1 MSRRFVLGCIG
12 VLWGGTAMAGVPTWS
27 AIASN
32 TTWQLLTT
40 KSHDAAG
47 EVAVYNTTISDVQC
61 FKGVATTDL
70 APAGLLAVV
79 VDVAAAK
86 YWSSAGVRDAEKL
99 GGTGSNVDYYQ
110 YLDVPGW
117 TLSSDRFWFL
127 HGTVEKSGTTDIF
140 HWDRLDAGGAYASR
154 FAEVV
159 AANPSAIEPPINV
172 GGWTFKP
179 TAEGTEVTYFVCT
192 DVGGS
197 IPRAVQN
204 AATKGT
210 LPDTVGDV
218 IREARK
224 RAGK

>member
-1 MSRRFVLGCIG
+1 MSGRSLLGVVG
-12 VLWGGTAMAGVPTWS
+12 LLWTGTAFAGVPSW
-27 AIASN
+27 ADIASS
-32 TTWQLLTT
+32 TSWQLLTT
-40 KSHDAAG
+40 KAHDAAG
-47 EVAVYNTTISDVQC
+47 EVQVFNTTIADVQC
-61 FKGVATTDL
+61 FKGVATADL
-70 APAGLLAVV
+70 SIDGLLAVV
-79 VDVAAAK
+79 TDVAAAK

-99 GGTGSNVDYYQ
+99 GGTGAAIDYYQ

-127 HGTVEKSGTTDIF
+127 HGTVEKSGTTAVF
-140 HWDRLDAGGAYASR
+140 HWDRLDGGGPYASR
-154 FAEVV
+154 YAEVV

-172 GGWTFKP
+172 GGWTFRP
-179 TAEGTEVTYFVCT
+179 TGSGTEVTYYVCT